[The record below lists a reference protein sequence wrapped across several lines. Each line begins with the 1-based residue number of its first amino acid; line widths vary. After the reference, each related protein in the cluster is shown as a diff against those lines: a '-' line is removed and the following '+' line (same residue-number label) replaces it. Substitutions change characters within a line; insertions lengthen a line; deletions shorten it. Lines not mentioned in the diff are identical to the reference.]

1 MDEQIYKFL
10 TAIKAFPDL
19 QFIVTK
25 SNADQGG
32 ARINELL
39 DSAEPEIDNLHV
51 FTSLGVR
58 RYLSLMKYSEFV
70 LGNSS
75 SGIIETPAF
84 KVPTVNI
91 GDRQKG
97 RLQVESIINCGK
109 SSEDIIKAIRKAM
122 TEEHRDICNKVVS
135 AYGDGHAAERIAK
148 KSINMVL
155 SENINLK
162 KKFYDL
168 GDN

>member
-1 MDEQIYKFL
+1 M
-10 TAIKAFPDL
+10 
-19 QFIVTK
+19 TK

-39 DSAEPEIDNLHV
+39 DAAESEISNMHV

-58 RYLSLMKYSEFV
+58 GYLSLMRFAEFV

-84 KVPTVNI
+84 HVPTVNI

-97 RLQVESIINCGK
+97 RLQTESIINCGVTA
-109 SSEDIIKAIRKAM
+109 SEIVDAINKAM
-122 TEEHRDICNKVVS
+122 S
-135 AYGDGHAAERIAK
+135 YGDGHASEQIAR
-148 KSINMVL
+148 KSVEVVL
-155 SENINLK
+155 DGRINLK

-168 GDN
+168 GDRVE